1 MKHQTIELSAWN
13 DYELIDSGAR
23 EKFERFGKYTL
34 VRLEPKALWKK
45 TLPQS
50 EWNNADAIYVRIS
63 EKEGKW
69 KFNRSLPGEWNISWK
84 NLKFKLKPTG
94 FKHLGIFPENTVHW
108 EWIQNLITKANR
120 PINILNL
127 FAYTGGSTLAALAA
141 GASVTHLD
149 ASKDVVTW
157 ARGNSQLSALDTK
170 PVRWIVDDA
179 VTFVKREIK
188 RGKKYDGI
196 ILDPPKYGRAEN
208 GKVWKFEH
216 DIPKLLEICTQIL
229 SEKPLFILINAYTI
243 EYSSHTLA
251 NLLHQYFKSGT
262 IELGEIVIPEKNTEV
277 VLPTSLYAKI
287 SWL

>member
-34 VRLEPKALWKK
+34 VRPEPKALWKK

-94 FKHLGIFPENTVHW
+94 FKHLGIFPENMVHW
-108 EWIQNLITKANR
+108 EWIQNVITKANR

-127 FAYTGGSTLAALAA
+127 FAYTGGSTLSALAA

-157 ARGNSQLSALDTK
+157 ARGNSQLSGLDTK

-216 DIPKLLEICTQIL
+216 DIPKLLEMCTQIL

-251 NLLHQYFKSGT
+251 NLLFQYFKSGT
-262 IELGEIVIPEKNTEV
+262 IELGEIVIPEKNTAV
-277 VLPTSLYAKI
+277 VLPTSLYTKI